1 MAPILIPVIRQITPE
16 ILAEEICSV
25 QPMSESAGSI
35 YGLKASQFS
44 MKIETDVIQFKNP
57 PKQGD
62 TRHVFG
68 RGWERYYGTEWIST
82 ETWLWKIKIHGL

>member
-25 QPMSESAGSI
+25 QPMTNAGKI
-35 YGLKASQFS
+35 FDLKAPRFS
-44 MKIETDVIQFKNP
+44 MRIETDVIQSKKP
-57 PKQGD
+57 PQQGD

-68 RGWERYYGTEWIST
+68 RGWECYYGTEWIST
-82 ETWLWKIKIHGL
+82 ETWL